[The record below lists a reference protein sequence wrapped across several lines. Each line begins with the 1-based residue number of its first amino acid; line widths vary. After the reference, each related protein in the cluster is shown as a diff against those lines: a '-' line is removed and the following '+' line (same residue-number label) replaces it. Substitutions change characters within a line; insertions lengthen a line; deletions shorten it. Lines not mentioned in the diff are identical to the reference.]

1 MSGLE
6 DQCHKGSVARNWRH
20 DDWRQWVLKTK
31 TVGSSDYRDAMAHYA
46 GHVQLVTTAHA
57 GQRRGVTVTAACS
70 VSDDPPTVLVCLNK
84 SNPNNAIFL
93 ESGRFALNTLA
104 VQHQDMAAAFAGFEN
119 KLADA
124 RFAMGEWDTLST
136 GSPTLTDALAVFD
149 CTIKEHTIMPTHMV
163 LFGEVVG
170 LRIGNRQSS
179 LLFMDREW
187 RSL

>member
-70 VSDDPPTVLVCLNK
+70 VSDDPPTVL
-84 SNPNNAIFL
+84 S
-93 ESGRFALNTLA
+93 
-104 VQHQDMAAAFAGFEN
+104 
-119 KLADA
+119 
-124 RFAMGEWDTLST
+124 
-136 GSPTLTDALAVFD
+136 DALAVFD
-149 CTIKEHTIMPTHMV
+149 CIIKEHTIMATHMV